1 MVLEVLDR
9 FITLACVFKNIC
21 IIHYKYF
28 CEKERGDMLICNVNN
43 YTVVINTPDMQM
55 QR

>member
-1 MVLEVLDR
+1 MVLAR

-28 CEKERGDMLICNVNN
+28 CEKERGDMLICSVNN
-43 YTVVINTPDMQM
+43 YTVFINTPDMQM